1 MPHLSSDNRAELIDA
16 LGEAQRIGMLGDRSL
31 DEVIDHSLP
40 YADLIPVSAQ
50 TVVDLG
56 SGGGDPGL
64 VIAMARPDLRLTLV
78 DRRSKRTDLLVRL
91 VGRLRLRDRVEVV
104 EADVADLPRRFPDRR
119 WDVVTCRGF
128 GPPAYTAE
136 HAAPLL
142 ADGGLLLVTEP
153 PESDGSRWLDRAVT
167 ATGLAFVQVTA
178 GVAILNVPRGTS
190 DTAPHPVP

>member
-1 MPHLSSDNRAELIDA
+1 MPRLSPDTRAHLIDA
-16 LGEAQRIGMLGDRSL
+16 LGDAQRIGMLGDRPL

-40 YADLIPVSAQ
+40 YADLIPASAT

-64 VIAMARPDLRLTLV
+64 IIAMARPDLRVTLV

-91 VGRLRLRDRVEVV
+91 VGRLRLQDRVDVI
-104 EADVADLPRRFPDRR
+104 EADVADLNRRYPGRT
-119 WDVVTCRGF
+119 WDVVTSRGF

-142 ADGGLLLVTEP
+142 SHGGMLLVTEP
-153 PESDGSRWLDRAVT
+153 PESDGSRWLDPVVT
-167 ATGLAFVQVTA
+167 ATGLTCVQVRDGLAMLT
-178 GVAILNVPRGTS
+178 VPRGTQH
-190 DTAPHPVP
+190 T